1 MRRADVLSE
10 RIKIPTELNRLIRRD
25 SGQSAHLSVAASNPP
40 SCSEFAMS
48 YRTACDLLR
57 PGLATQ
63 PSYSAGYP
71 QQYVTRRSMGL
82 HQNLILS
89 TRASS
94 PRPMHRAERWWTAPP
109 W

>member
-1 MRRADVLSE
+1 
-10 RIKIPTELNRLIRRD
+10 
-25 SGQSAHLSVAASNPP
+25 
-40 SCSEFAMS
+40 MS
-48 YRTACDLLR
+48 HRSTPDLLR
-57 PGLATQ
+57 PGLAPPT
-63 PSYSAGYP
+63 SAYGAGYP
-71 QQYVTRRSMGL
+71 QRYVTRRSLGM